1 MIERSRMRAS
11 LSALATLAAVAMC
24 VMLMQHLTLFAP
36 PSSPLSTVSGVDT
49 VMLALLHRHD
59 ALTSQAADSF
69 ATARGRRGRL
79 LELVRSELPSIENDS
94 NALVY
99 EQLVHDLA
107 QRPEVAA
114 QIEDEALLDVLVE
127 HWIYS
132 RRKRL
137 LDASAT
143 SAPRIASSSLVDE
156 HAHRRHQRHTQHT
169 DDHSD

>member
-1 MIERSRMRAS
+1 MRAS
-11 LSALATLAAVAMC
+11 LSALAALAAVAMC
-24 VMLMQHLTLFAP
+24 VMLMQHLTLFTAT
-36 PSSPLSTVSGVDT
+36 SSPASPASSKVDT

-59 ALTSQAADSF
+59 ELAVQAADSF

-99 EQLVHDLA
+99 EQVVRDLA
-107 QRPEVAA
+107 ERPERAA

-132 RRKRL
+132 RRKQL
-137 LDASAT
+137 LDTSVT
-143 SAPRIASSSLVDE
+143 SAPRMAPSLVNDE
-156 HAHRRHQRHTQHT
+156 HSHRRHRHTQHT
-169 DDHSD
+169 DDGE